1 MDETT
6 IIGLDIAKQI
16 FQIHGVSA
24 DGEITV
30 RRRLRRSEVLR
41 FFGGLARCIVGL
53 EACGGSHFWAR
64 EIAAF
69 GHDVRLIP
77 PAYVKPYVKRGK
89 TDAVDAEAI
98 CEAVARPTMRFVP
111 IKSAECQA
119 ALMVLKTRDLLV
131 RQRTQAIN
139 AVRGH
144 LAELGIVAAKG
155 LAKVETLIAIV
166 RDENDQRLP
175 ASGRTALKL
184 LADQIEGL
192 TVRIEILGR
201 EIVAE
206 VRRDDTMRR
215 LATIPGVGP
224 ITAATIKA
232 LVPDPGAFKSGR
244 HFAAWIG
251 LTPKMHS
258 SGGKERLGKIS
269 KMGNPALRSLLVVG
283 ATAVL
288 QHARRT
294 RRGATISPWLTAL
307 LARRPAKVAAIAL
320 ANKMARIVWAL
331 LTKGG
336 TFIRN
341 NGATVQ
347 AAA

>member
-1 MDETT
+1 MGETT
-6 IIGLDIAKQI
+6 IIGLDVAKQI
-16 FQIHGVSA
+16 FQVHGVSA
-24 DGEITV
+24 DGKVTV
-30 RRRLRRSEVLR
+30 KRQLRRSQMLG
-41 FFGGLARCIVGL
+41 FFGKLTRCVVGL

-64 EIAAF
+64 EIRAF

-98 CEAVARPTMRFVP
+98 CEAVSRPTMRFVP
-111 IKSAECQA
+111 IKTAECQA
-119 ALMVLKTRDLLV
+119 TLMVLKTRDLLV

-139 AVRGH
+139 ALRGH
-144 LAELGIVAAKG
+144 LAEVGIVAAKG
-155 LAKVETLIAIV
+155 AAKVEMLFEII
-166 RDENDQRLP
+166 RDENDGRLP
-175 ASGRTALKL
+175 PAARTALKML
-184 LADQIEGL
+184 TEQIEAL
-192 TVRIEILGR
+192 TERVDTLEGK
-201 EIVAE
+201 IVAE

-215 LATIPGVGP
+215 LTTIPGIGP
-224 ITAATIKA
+224 ITAATIQA
-232 LVPDPGAFKSGR
+232 LVPNPGAFTSGR

-283 ATAVL
+283 ATAVSR
-288 QHARRT
+288 QV
-294 RRGATISPWLTAL
+294 RRGATMSPWLTAL

-320 ANKMARIVWAL
+320 ANKMARIAWAL

-336 TFIRN
+336 EFIRKN
-341 NGATVQ
+341 PVAEPAT
-347 AAA
+347 

>member
-1 MDETT
+1 
-6 IIGLDIAKQI
+6 
-16 FQIHGVSA
+16 
-24 DGEITV
+24 
-30 RRRLRRSEVLR
+30 
-41 FFGGLARCIVGL
+41 
-53 EACGGSHFWAR
+53 
-64 EIAAF
+64 
-69 GHDVRLIP
+69 
-77 PAYVKPYVKRGK
+77 
-89 TDAVDAEAI
+89 
-98 CEAVARPTMRFVP
+98 
-111 IKSAECQA
+111 
-119 ALMVLKTRDLLV
+119 
-131 RQRTQAIN
+131 
-139 AVRGH
+139 
-144 LAELGIVAAKG
+144 

-175 ASGRTALKL
+175 AAARMALKL

-192 TVRIEILGR
+192 TDRVDTLGR
-201 EIVAE
+201 EILAE

-224 ITAATIKA
+224 ITAATIQA
-232 LVPDPGAFKSGR
+232 LVPDPGAFTSGR

-288 QHARRT
+288 RHA

-320 ANKMARIVWAL
+320 ANKMARIIWAL

-336 TFIRN
+336 TFIRKSL
-341 NGATVQ
+341 AAEQ
-347 AAA
+347 AVA

>member
-1 MDETT
+1 ML
-6 IIGLDIAKQI
+6 G
-16 FQIHGVSA
+16 
-24 DGEITV
+24 
-30 RRRLRRSEVLR
+30 
-41 FFGGLARCIVGL
+41 FFGKLRCCIVGI

-64 EIAAF
+64 EIMAP

-77 PAYVKPYVKRGK
+77 SAYVKPYVKRGK

-98 CEAVARPTMRFVP
+98 CEAVSRPTMRFIP
-111 IKSAECQA
+111 IKTAECQA
-119 ALMVLKTRDLLV
+119 ALMVLKSRDLLV

-144 LAELGIVAAKG
+144 LAKLGMVAGKG
-155 LAKVETLIAIV
+155 LAKVGMLIAIV

-175 ASGRTALKL
+175 AAARTALKL
-184 LADQIEGL
+184 LADQIEEL
-192 TVRIEILGR
+192 TERIDTLGR

-215 LATIPGVGP
+215 LATIPGIGP
-224 ITAATIKA
+224 ITAATIQA
-232 LVPDPGAFKSGR
+232 LVPDPGAFTSGR

-258 SGGKERLGKIS
+258 SGGNERLGKIS
-269 KMGNPALRSLLVVG
+269 KMGNSALRSLLVVG

-288 QHARRT
+288 QHARR
-294 RRGATISPWLTAL
+294 GAAISPWLTAL
-307 LARRPAKVAAIAL
+307 LVRRPAKVAAIAL

-336 TFIRN
+336 TFIR
-341 NGATVQ
+341 TKS
-347 AAA
+347 AAAHVAA

>member
-1 MDETT
+1 MGETT
-6 IIGLDIAKQI
+6 IIGLDVAKQI
-16 FQIHGVSA
+16 FQVHGVSA
-24 DGEITV
+24 DGKVTV
-30 RRRLRRSEVLR
+30 KRQLRRSQMLG
-41 FFGGLARCIVGL
+41 FFGKLTRCVVGL

-64 EIAAF
+64 EIRAL

-98 CEAVARPTMRFVP
+98 CEAVSRPTMRFVP
-111 IKSAECQA
+111 IKTAECQA
-119 ALMVLKTRDLLV
+119 TLMVLKTRDLLV

-139 AVRGH
+139 ALRGH
-144 LAELGIVAAKG
+144 LAEVGIVAAKG
-155 LAKVETLIAIV
+155 AAKVEMLFEII
-166 RDENDQRLP
+166 RDENDGRLP
-175 ASGRTALKL
+175 PAARTALKML
-184 LADQIEGL
+184 TEQIEAL
-192 TVRIEILGR
+192 TERVDTLERK
-201 EIVAE
+201 IVAE

-215 LATIPGVGP
+215 ITTIPGIGP
-224 ITAATIKA
+224 ITAATIQA
-232 LVPDPGAFKSGR
+232 LVPDPGAFTSGR

-283 ATAVL
+283 ATAVSR
-288 QHARRT
+288 QV
-294 RRGATISPWLTAL
+294 RRGATMSPWLTAL

-320 ANKMARIVWAL
+320 ANKMARIAWAL

-336 TFIRN
+336 EFIRKN
-341 NGATVQ
+341 PVAEPAT
-347 AAA
+347 

>member
-1 MDETT
+1 ML
-6 IIGLDIAKQI
+6 G
-16 FQIHGVSA
+16 
-24 DGEITV
+24 
-30 RRRLRRSEVLR
+30 
-41 FFGGLARCIVGL
+41 FFGRFPRCVVGL

-64 EIAAF
+64 EIRTL
-69 GHDVRLIP
+69 GHEVRLIP

-98 CEAVARPTMRFVP
+98 CEAVSRPTMRFVP
-111 IKSAECQA
+111 IKTAECQA

-131 RQRTQAIN
+131 RQRTQAVN
-139 AVRGH
+139 ALRGH
-144 LAELGIVAAKG
+144 LAELGIVTAKG
-155 LAKVETLIAIV
+155 LAKVETLFEIV

-175 ASGRTALKL
+175 SAARTALNML
-184 LADQIEGL
+184 VDQVEAL
-192 TVRIEILGR
+192 TVRVDKLGC

-215 LATIPGVGP
+215 LATIPGIGP
-224 ITAATIKA
+224 ITAATIQA
-232 LVPDPGAFKSGR
+232 LVPDPGAFTSGR
-244 HFAAWIG
+244 HFAAWVG

-288 QHARRT
+288 RHA
-294 RRGATISPWLTAL
+294 RRGATISPWLKAL
-307 LARRPAKVAAIAL
+307 LTRRPAKVAAIAL

-336 TFIRN
+336 TFIRKN
-341 NGATVQ
+341 PVQ
-347 AAA
+347 EHAAA

>member
-1 MDETT
+1 MVETT
-6 IIGLDIAKQI
+6 IIGLDVAKQI

-24 DGEITV
+24 DGKTSV
-30 RRRLRRSEVLR
+30 RRQLRRSELLG
-41 FFGGLARCIVGL
+41 FFGRLAHCIVGL

-64 EIAAF
+64 EIRAL

-77 PAYVKPYVKRGK
+77 PAYVKPYVKRSK

-98 CEAVARPTMRFVP
+98 CEAVSRPTMRFVP
-111 IKSAECQA
+111 IKTAECQA
-119 ALMVLKTRDLLV
+119 AVMVLKTRGLLV

-139 AVRGH
+139 ALRGH
-144 LAELGIVAAKG
+144 LAELGIVAARG
-155 LAKVETLIAIV
+155 LAKVETLIEIV
-166 RDENDQRLP
+166 RDENDRRLP
-175 ASGRTALKL
+175 AAARMALKM
-184 LADQIEGL
+184 LADQVEAL
-192 TVRIEILGR
+192 TERADTLEH

-215 LATIPGVGP
+215 LATIPGIGP
-224 ITAATIKA
+224 ITAATIQA
-232 LVPDPGAFKSGR
+232 LVPDPGIFTSGR

-269 KMGNPALRSLLVVG
+269 KMGNSTLRSLLVVG

-288 QHARRT
+288 RHARR
-294 RRGATISPWLTAL
+294 GAPISPWLTAL
-307 LARRPAKVAAIAL
+307 LERRPAKVAAIAL

-336 TFIRN
+336 TFIRKN
-341 NGATVQ
+341 LAER

>member
-1 MDETT
+1 MSHRKSDLMLWNDLAPAASCARGPVVLARPTEEEVVPW
-6 IIGLDIAKQI
+6 LK
-16 FQIHGVSA
+16 
-24 DGEITV
+24 
-30 RRRLRRSEVLR
+30 LRQSGSMSPNEVLG
-41 FFGGLARCIVGL
+41 FFGRLARGIVGL

-64 EIAAF
+64 EIRAL

-98 CEAVARPTMRFVP
+98 CEAVSRPTMRFVP
-111 IKSAECQA
+111 IKTAECQA

-166 RDENDQRLP
+166 RDDNDQRLP
-175 ASGRTALKL
+175 PAARTALNL
-184 LADQIEGL
+184 LADQIEML
-192 TVRIEILGR
+192 TERIDTLGR

-215 LATIPGVGP
+215 LATIPGIGP
-224 ITAATIKA
+224 ITAATIQA
-232 LVPDPGAFKSGR
+232 LVPDPAAFKSGR

-258 SGGKERLGKIS
+258 SGGKECLGED
-269 KMGNPALRSLLVVG
+269 
-283 ATAVL
+283 L
-288 QHARRT
+288 QDGEPDAAFSS
-294 RRGATISPWLTAL
+294 RRGRDSSVTARSP
-307 LARRPAKVAAIAL
+307 RRHDIAL
-320 ANKMARIVWAL
+320 ADRIVGTPARQ
-331 LTKGG
+331 GG
-336 TFIRN
+336 SHSV
-341 NGATVQ
+341 G
-347 AAA
+347 